1 MKIVDVALYA
11 VPDRG
16 QNMLLVVVDT
26 DAGISGV
33 GEVGVRVS
41 PEVSGAVLDRLR
53 GVLVGQDADRIEHLW
68 QTMAR
73 GDFFPAD
80 RSTTCVISAIDIA
93 LWDLLGKAHDAPLYR
108 LIGGRVRDHVTCYT
122 HVHPEGFDTQAVIDS
137 CHRLV
142 EEGWRYLRL
151 VVPTSG
157 DVLEPRE
164 AMRVAIAQFHAVREA
179 VGDDIELIIDAHTR
193 LDLPEA
199 VTLCREIEPARPY
212 FVEDPLRCE
221 NLDAYR
227 MLRLR
232 TGVPLAAGEQ
242 LSSKWE
248 FRALI
253 EDELIDYAR
262 LDLGIVGG
270 ITEARKIAGLAETHH
285 IKIATHNP
293 LGPVS
298 SAAALHFNLTCP
310 NFGVQEMPPGPVPAG
325 FGFAPVPVDGVLVA
339 DERSGLGLDVDPTLL
354 AGQAPAT
361 GRTPRVNRLD
371 GAFTNW

>member
-1 MKIVDVALYA
+1 MQITDVSLL
-11 VPDRG
+11 VIPDGG

-26 DAGISGV
+26 DEELYGV
-33 GEVGVRVS
+33 GEVGVRTS
-41 PEVSGAVLDRLR
+41 PEVSRAVVDRMRDLLI
-53 GVLVGQDADRIEHLW
+53 GSDPGRIEHLS
-68 QTMAR
+68 QVMSR
-73 GDFFPAD
+73 SDFFPAD

-93 LWDLLGKAHDAPLYR
+93 LWDLLGKVHDVPVHK
-108 LIGGRVRDHVTCYT
+108 LIGGRVRDHVTCYA
-122 HVHPEGFDTQAVIDS
+122 HVHPEGPDTQPVVDS
-137 CHRLV
+137 SRRLV
-142 EEGWRYLRL
+142 SEGWRYLRL

-157 DVLEPRE
+157 SILEPRQ
-164 AMRVAIAQFHAVREA
+164 AMRTAITQFHAVREA
-179 VGDDIELIIDAHTR
+179 VGDEIELIIDAHTR

-199 VTLCREIEPARPY
+199 VTLCRELEPARPY

-253 EDELIDYAR
+253 EGDLIDYAR
-262 LDLGIVGG
+262 VDLGIVGG

-285 IKIATHNP
+285 VKIATHNP

-298 SAAALHFNLTCP
+298 AAAALQFNLACP
-310 NFGVQEMPPGPVPAG
+310 NFGVQEMPPGSGVVNGALVPGDQPGLGIDTDWRAAAADPVPW
-325 FGFAPVPVDGVLVA
+325 
-339 DERSGLGLDVDPTLL
+339 
-354 AGQAPAT
+354 
-361 GRTPRVNRLD
+361 RTPRVKRLD
-371 GAFTNW
+371 GTFTNWSLALLRLAGL